1 MQVVDGEWR
10 RERPF
15 DVFCRA
21 RDRTTDV
28 SWEGAAV
35 GPGLWPRLEGVG
47 VLVVLLQ
54 LLGGEESD
62 ERSNRK
68 EMKQKQKM
76 EQKQ

>member
-15 DVFCRA
+15 DVFFCRA

-35 GPGLWPRLEGVG
+35 GPGLRPRLEGVG

-54 LLGGEESD
+54 LLGGKESD
-62 ERSNRK
+62 E
-68 EMKQKQKM
+68 
-76 EQKQ
+76 EQKGNETMERED